1 MMVSA
6 SRGAIISRI
15 LAAIFGCYAFVWGV
29 VALGVAA
36 LHGAGVEYH
45 AAEQAMMMLAFLLFH
60 SIISVITTTLQA
72 LRVSYDYISTKL
84 SYEIVVM
91 SPMWLFTHV
100 IFWLSF
106 ASFLIL
112 PTIWEAK

>member
-6 SRGAIISRI
+6 SRGAILSRI

-45 AAEQAMMMLAFLLFH
+45 AAEQAMMILAFLLYLALFLWAFAAA
-60 SIISVITTTLQA
+60 SV
-72 LRVSYDYISTKL
+72 LRV
-84 SYEIVVM
+84 
-91 SPMWLFTHV
+91 WV
-100 IFWLSF
+100 ILAVGSALMLAAAWQLQRM
-106 ASFLIL
+106 I
-112 PTIWEAK
+112 IG